1 MNIPYEVVS
10 TLGIKDGEEV
20 DFFKYSDKY
29 FLFAKKS
36 DVVLKILGAN
46 ENEEIKKEVKNEK
59 KYTEKNLE
67 TDELKV
73 LKKLDT
79 IRYNNR
85 TKEYVKTIMNG
96 NELNILQGLIRKKAV
111 SIYKK
116 EGENDYKYGIS
127 KDVYDKYLF
136 GKRNENIDEAIK
148 EKNEKVNDEAKEKGW
163 EIKLREKNKYADLLE
178 VDGYLVLT
186 NAADAEAASAQL
198 EESIRHGLV
207 VGTRAFNKKY
217 YVAIKSFV
225 TNNSQNILRLIEK
238 KSMSVDE
245 ISAELHMDAEAV
257 RTILYLLSESG
268 DVTEMKKDIFRA
280 A

>member
-1 MNIPYEVVS
+1 MVS
-10 TLGIKDGEEV
+10 TLDIKDGEEV

-36 DVVLKILGAN
+36 DIVLKILGAN
-46 ENEEIKKEVKNEK
+46 DNGEIKKEVKNEK
-59 KYTEKNLE
+59 RYGEKNLE

-96 NELNILQGLIRKKAV
+96 NELNILQGLIKKKAV

-116 EGENDYKYGIS
+116 EGESDYKYGIS
-127 KDVYDKYLF
+127 KDVYDRYLF
-136 GKRNENIDEAIK
+136 GKRNEKIDEEIK
-148 EKNEKVNDEAKEKGW
+148 EKNEKVNEEVKERGW
-163 EIKLREKNKYADLLE
+163 EVKLKEKNKYADLLE
-178 VDGYLVLT
+178 VDGYLVLS
-186 NAADAEAASAQL
+186 NAADAEAASMQL

-217 YVAIKSFV
+217 YIAIKSFV
-225 TNNSQNILRLIEK
+225 TNNSQDILRLIEK

-245 ISAELHMDAEAV
+245 ISTELHMDAEAV

-268 DVTEMKKDIFRA
+268 DVTEMKKDIFKA

>member
-46 ENEEIKKEVKNEK
+46 ENGEIKKEVKNEK

-178 VDGYLVLT
+178 VDGYLVLA

>member
-1 MNIPYEVVS
+1 M
-10 TLGIKDGEEV
+10 
-20 DFFKYSDKY
+20 
-29 FLFAKKS
+29 
-36 DVVLKILGAN
+36 KILGAN

>member
-46 ENEEIKKEVKNEK
+46 ENGEIKKEVKNEK

>member
-67 TDELKV
+67 TDELRV

-268 DVTEMKKDIFRA
+268 DVTEMKKDI
-280 A
+280 

>member
-178 VDGYLVLT
+178 VDGYLVLA

>member
-46 ENEEIKKEVKNEK
+46 ENGEIKKEVKNEK

-67 TDELKV
+67 TDELRV

>member
-1 MNIPYEVVS
+1 VNIPYEVVS

-46 ENEEIKKEVKNEK
+46 ENGEIKKEVKNEK